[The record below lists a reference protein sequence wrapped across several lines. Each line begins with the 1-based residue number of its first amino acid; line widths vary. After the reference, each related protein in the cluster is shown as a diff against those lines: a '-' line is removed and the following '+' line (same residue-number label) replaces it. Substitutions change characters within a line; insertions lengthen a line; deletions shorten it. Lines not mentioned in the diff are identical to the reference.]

1 MATETVPHEAAKK
14 AEAAERLLLMLRA
27 DLLSAMRM
35 LDHSETRRAHA
46 RLAHTV
52 AALDDTLAELGS

>member
-1 MATETVPHEAAKK
+1 MATETVPQEVDEKVQAAI
-14 AEAAERLLLMLRA
+14 RLLLMLRP

-35 LDHSETRRAHA
+35 LDHSEVRRAHA

-52 AALDDTLAELGS
+52 SALDDTLAELEA